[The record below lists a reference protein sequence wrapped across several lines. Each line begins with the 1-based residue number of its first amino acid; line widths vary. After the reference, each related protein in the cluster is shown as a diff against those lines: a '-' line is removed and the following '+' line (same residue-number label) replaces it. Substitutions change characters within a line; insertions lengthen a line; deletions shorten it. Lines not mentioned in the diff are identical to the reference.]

1 MRTVDIKDRISRYYD
16 AVKNIAIA
24 NNGEIPKGL
33 TAYLIRVP
41 GISIQGIKME
51 DCAAVLLLEKEEWVK
66 NIIKKYYPKKDF
78 DKDNNEDKQPERKTE
93 NIDYTNK
100 LNDIDQRICNLGN
113 LMVKHKDQMDI
124 LLFDKLLILTE
135 KLEKFIQLQ
144 EESIKNQETVINI
157 LRT

>member
-1 MRTVDIKDRISRYYD
+1 
-16 AVKNIAIA
+16 
-24 NNGEIPKGL
+24 
-33 TAYLIRVP
+33 
-41 GISIQGIKME
+41 ME
-51 DCAAVLLLEKEEWVK
+51 DCATVLLLEKEEWVK
-66 NIIKKYYPKKDF
+66 NIIKKYYPQKDF
-78 DKDNNEDKQPERKTE
+78 DKDNNEDKQPERKSE

>member
-33 TAYLIRVP
+33 TAYLMRIP
-41 GISIQGIKME
+41 GLSIQGIKME
-51 DCAAVLLLEKEEWVK
+51 DCATVLLLEKEEWVK
-66 NIIKKYYPKKDF
+66 NIIKKYYPQKDF
-78 DKDNNEDKQPERKTE
+78 DKDNNEDKQPERKSE

-144 EESIKNQETVINI
+144 EEYIKNQETVINI